1 MEKDKRNEE
10 GKKRRQN
17 QIKKQNKIKLQI
29 LLLTIVIVAIN
40 QIDKEESNQ

>member
-1 MEKDKRNEE
+1 M
-10 GKKRRQN
+10 KRRQN
-17 QIKKQNKIKLQI
+17 QIKNKIKLQI